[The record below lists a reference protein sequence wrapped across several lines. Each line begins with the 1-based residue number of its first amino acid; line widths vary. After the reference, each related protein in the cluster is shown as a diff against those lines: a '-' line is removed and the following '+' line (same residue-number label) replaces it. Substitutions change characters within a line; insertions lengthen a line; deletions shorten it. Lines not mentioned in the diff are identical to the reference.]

1 MKRLAVA
8 SDPPGD
14 ESRIDSVFMFCVLWS
29 DSDRG
34 KMQSYLSIDDIE
46 GNSQRMKNGGIT
58 GAGKESGNAQIVCT
72 A

>member
-1 MKRLAVA
+1 M
-8 SDPPGD
+8 
-14 ESRIDSVFMFCVLWS
+14 E
-29 DSDRG
+29 
-34 KMQSYLSIDDIE
+34 IE